1 VHAQTPHHSQR
12 HGPLKLS
19 LVTCTSR
26 LTRNTDALPLR
37 GRGDTAAAAAEEWD
51 SLCRD
56 ASPAQNLRTKIWVT
70 MSRGSGREFWTE

>member
-1 VHAQTPHHSQR
+1 VRAD
-12 HGPLKLS
+12 PLPP
-19 LVTCTSR
+19 TFGR
-26 LTRNTDALPLR
+26 RPLPLR